1 VYLLNSVEEI
11 SPLIGQPMVINF
23 IIFSSYF
30 AILLLNSGVPLYS
43 DQITAAI
50 SNYNTTALG
59 FLIKSFLILFLLY
72 EIIISKKGC
81 SIFY

>member
-1 VYLLNSVEEI
+1 MYLLNSVEEI

-30 AILLLNSGVPLYS
+30 AILLLSSVIPLYS
-43 DQITAAI
+43 DQII
-50 SNYNTTALG
+50 IGNNNYNTTALG
-59 FLIKSFLILFLLY
+59 FLLKSFLVLFLLY

-81 SIFY
+81 SIFC